1 MPMDGR
7 PAATRAIWP
16 DIEKLICAKLD
27 SFSNPES
34 AVEINSS
41 VIPGPRVLVHGP
53 IHPRQPPCPRFLA
66 ERYRNGSRGDAET
79 RRGRLMGGARDVWNG
94 AREVPGLTGNH
105 HAQVL
110 GDLRGSA

>member
-34 AVEINSS
+34 AVEINYS

-53 IHPRQPPCPRFLA
+53 IHPRQPHCPRFLA
-66 ERYRNGSRGDAET
+66 ERYMLGVDVVA
-79 RRGRLMGGARDVWNG
+79 RLH
-94 AREVPGLTGNH
+94 L
-105 HAQVL
+105 
-110 GDLRGSA
+110 SAPA

>member
-1 MPMDGR
+1 MTMDGR

-41 VIPGPRVLVHGP
+41 VLLEDEAVVDALRLVMF
-53 IHPRQPPCPRFLA
+53 Q
-66 ERYRNGSRGDAET
+66 
-79 RRGRLMGGARDVWNG
+79 GR
-94 AREVPGLTGNH
+94 
-105 HAQVL
+105 
-110 GDLRGSA
+110 

>member
-1 MPMDGR
+1 MTMDGR

-53 IHPRQPPCPRFLA
+53 IHPRQPPCPRFPV
-66 ERYRNGSRGDAET
+66 ERYIDRSALGREHPENVCGY
-79 RRGRLMGGARDVWNG
+79 RREPTTESVVWMNSG
-94 AREVPGLTGNH
+94 
-105 HAQVL
+105 
-110 GDLRGSA
+110 

>member
-1 MPMDGR
+1 MTMDGR

-53 IHPRQPPCPRFLA
+53 IHPRQPPCPRFPV
-66 ERYRNGSRGDAET
+66 ERYKRAQKLTLQKRWKSRGA
-79 RRGRLMGGARDVWNG
+79 N
-94 AREVPGLTGNH
+94 
-105 HAQVL
+105 
-110 GDLRGSA
+110 LRQLPRCL

>member
-7 PAATRAIWP
+7 PAATWAIWP

-41 VIPGPRVLVHGP
+41 VIPGPRFLLHGP
-53 IHPRQPPCPRFLA
+53 IHPRQPPCPRFPV
-66 ERYRNGSRGDAET
+66 ERYRLAAADEGVALQDSV
-79 RRGRLMGGARDVWNG
+79 RRDRELSSGGVTGRTHEEVMQSARRAIKCG
-94 AREVPGLTGNH
+94 
-105 HAQVL
+105 
-110 GDLRGSA
+110 

>member
-1 MPMDGR
+1 MTMDGR

-53 IHPRQPPCPRFLA
+53 IHPRQPPCPRFPV
-66 ERYRNGSRGDAET
+66 ERYT
-79 RRGRLMGGARDVWNG
+79 
-94 AREVPGLTGNH
+94 
-105 HAQVL
+105 
-110 GDLRGSA
+110 